1 MKKPL
6 NITVSE
12 SSRKTAEK
20 LVKHSGCGSVS
31 KLFEQLV
38 AEEFD
43 RDAEEIA
50 DASSV
55 DATSWSVPA
64 TWSAMLATMPLAEA
78 PFRALASSPL
88 ARSAFRK
95 ATAPR
100 SGRIEFKAG
109 LPHRRPEQH
118 LGGEP

>member
-12 SSRKTAEK
+12 SSRRTAEK

-55 DATSWSVPA
+55 DAASWSEPA
-64 TWSAMLATMPLAEA
+64 TWSAMLATMPHAEA
-78 PFRALASSPL
+78 PFRALTASPL
-88 ARSAFRK
+88 ARAAFRK
-95 ATAPR
+95 ATAA
-100 SGRIEFKAG
+100 AG
-109 LPHRRPEQH
+109 SRRN
-118 LGGEP
+118 G